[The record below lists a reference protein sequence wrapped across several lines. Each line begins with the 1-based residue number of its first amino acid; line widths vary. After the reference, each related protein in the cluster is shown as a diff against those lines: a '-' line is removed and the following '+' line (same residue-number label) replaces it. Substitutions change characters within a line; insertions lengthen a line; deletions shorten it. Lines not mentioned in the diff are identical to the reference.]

1 MTQSTNPALPREP
14 APVTVRIDRWL
25 TVLPPDAW
33 PVGFPKTGAVW
44 RRDVFAV
51 ADAWR
56 AGEASPRQLL
66 SAVLM
71 WGYGPIGYGP
81 WRAARSLEADPEG
94 KRVAYALADLRVPE
108 LDEDVLR
115 TAYRRLRDPK
125 ESRLPRLGPAMV
137 TKLLYFAGY
146 RRGGAPGSA
155 AGAVAAGTVAA
166 AAAVAP
172 GAAVAGHLQ
181 PLILDSV
188 VARRLP
194 AEAGVR
200 RESGWVS
207 EEWLAYL
214 RWAADQ
220 AHRRGVEPDEVEM
233 AVAQGQQP
241 AGDAPARV
249 VADTR

>member
-1 MTQSTNPALPREP
+1 MTDLSTHALPGEL
-14 APVTVRIDRWL
+14 AAVTVHIDRWRAA
-25 TVLPPDAW
+25 LPPDAW
-33 PVGFPKTGAVW
+33 PGRFPETGVVW

-56 AGEASPRQLL
+56 AGEATPRQLL

-81 WRAARSLEADPEG
+81 WRTARSLEGDPDG
-94 KRVAYALADLRVPE
+94 TRHALDGLRAPI

-125 ESRLPRLGPAMV
+125 ESRLPRLGPAFF

-146 RRGGAPGSA
+146 RRG
-155 AGAVAAGTVAA
+155 AGG
-166 AAAVAP
+166 
-172 GAAVAGHLQ
+172 LQ

-194 AEAGVR
+194 AGSGVSR
-200 RESGWVS
+200 PSAWLT
-207 EEWLAYL
+207 EEWLSYL
-214 RWAADQ
+214 SWAAGQ
-220 AHRRGVEPDEVEM
+220 AHRRGIEPEEVEM
-233 AVAQGQQP
+233 ALFHDRWEPGSGTP
-241 AGDAPARV
+241 
-249 VADTR
+249 